1 MRLFLLVLLLALR
14 TPSLV
19 QPAGGDQ
26 GLYGY
31 EGQRILDGGVLY
43 RDMWDQK
50 PPGIAFLYAGLLR
63 IWPHESIVAAADLA
77 AAAVVAWLL
86 VILGRR
92 RFSPNVGYGAATLFL
107 LFGDPSLQRLSGIY
121 VRGQCEPF
129 IALAVTGALVLVASG
144 GTRGRFRLLLA
155 GMAIAAAFWLKYNAI
170 TYGFLLVLALWAWM
184 PDERKSPRALAR
196 DLTWVGLGAAVGIA
210 VVLGYIVVNGAF
222 HDFRLAT
229 IDYNIRYSQETYAS
243 PSSVLQYMF
252 VLPIGRAKVDML
264 WFLGGIGSLLLFTQ
278 IRSSRSALVAL
289 GWLVAAFLSIAVNGQ
304 RDLPNYFVQANPAL
318 GLAAAAGLATLF
330 SRPVWMAYAVG
341 ILLLAGIWRVGA
353 DRPVAGLRWAGLPG
367 LIENVRYD
375 LAHEFG
381 ATDRETYL
389 RRFKGAKH
397 DALEIHDLSRY
408 VRATTTLADPVFVFG
423 FSGGSVGWHS
433 ERISPSRFFWSY
445 PVIIQFAAGQP
456 GYGPAGLLDDL
467 KRRPPAIV
475 ALQRE
480 QWQSEAFFLSQDAL
494 RTWLEAGYVRDRD
507 TPMFAV
513 WRRKT

>member
-14 TPSLV
+14 APSLV

-144 GTRGRFRLLLA
+144 RTRGRCRLLLA
-155 GMAIAAAFWLKYNAI
+155 GMAIAVAFWLKYNAI
-170 TYGFLLVLALWAWM
+170 TYGLLLVLALWAWM
-184 PDERKSPRALAR
+184 PDERKSPRALVR
-196 DLTWVGLGAAVGIA
+196 DLTWAGLGAAAGIA

-229 IDYNIRYSQETYAS
+229 IDYNIRYSQETVRESHQRAAVHVRAS
-243 PSSVLQYMF
+243 DRPSEDRHVVVSRRHRIAAAVHAGSVQRSRSWL
-252 VLPIGRAKVDML
+252 LA
-264 WFLGGIGSLLLFTQ
+264 GSW
-278 IRSSRSALVAL
+278 RHSSRS
-289 GWLVAAFLSIAVNGQ
+289 
-304 RDLPNYFVQANPAL
+304 R
-318 GLAAAAGLATLF
+318 
-330 SRPVWMAYAVG
+330 
-341 ILLLAGIWRVGA
+341 
-353 DRPVAGLRWAGLPG
+353 
-367 LIENVRYD
+367 
-375 LAHEFG
+375 
-381 ATDRETYL
+381 
-389 RRFKGAKH
+389 
-397 DALEIHDLSRY
+397 
-408 VRATTTLADPVFVFG
+408 
-423 FSGGSVGWHS
+423 
-433 ERISPSRFFWSY
+433 
-445 PVIIQFAAGQP
+445 
-456 GYGPAGLLDDL
+456 
-467 KRRPPAIV
+467 
-475 ALQRE
+475 
-480 QWQSEAFFLSQDAL
+480 
-494 RTWLEAGYVRDRD
+494 
-507 TPMFAV
+507 
-513 WRRKT
+513 